1 MEMMLEKGKFEGFFK
16 MYLFF
21 NWRIIALQNFAV
33 FYRTSTWI
41 SNSCTYV
48 ASLFSYSSS
57 KWVVKQQRQFTSS
70 ITHMAQELLMS
81 IQGSGGS
88 SSFAKEMSA
97 LKMRSAVATNQK
109 LTVTTWEQPWKLILL
124 QLREKLPKNSMWTI
138 LQSFDIW
145 SKLEKW

>member
-1 MEMMLEKGKFEGFFK
+1 MMLEKGKFEGFFK

-41 SNSCTYV
+41 SSSCTYV

-57 KWVVKQQRQFTSS
+57 KWVVKQQRQFTTS

-88 SSFAKEMSA
+88 RSFAKEMRT
-97 LKMRSAVATNQK
+97 LKMRSTVASHWK
-109 LTVTTWEQPWKLILL
+109 LTMTNSEPSLVILIWGVA
-124 QLREKLPKNSMWTI
+124 EEINMYHSMVI
-138 LQSFDIW
+138 
-145 SKLEKW
+145 